1 MDAHFKNGR
10 LLIVA
15 YYMFIA
21 LFFLCCES
29 QHIYYATNI
38 YYVIEPSLVYRVSR
52 QELRQSVLLFA
63 GLVMFLVYCL
73 LFAV

>member
-1 MDAHFKNGR
+1 MHN
-10 LLIVA
+10 
-15 YYMFIA
+15 
-21 LFFLCCES
+21 
-29 QHIYYATNI
+29 IYYATNI
-38 YYVIEPSLVYRVSR
+38 YYVIEPSLVYRVSW